1 MLKGGADFAQ
11 VAAQYSVYDATAAN
25 GGEVGVMPFS
35 AFSGEFAAALANAK
49 TGDIV
54 KIASGD
60 AIQLMQVYRADKPSK
75 HVQVASITYPV
86 EASAATRRD
95 IHNQAGTFSVN
106 AKGSVEAFNDAAS
119 GCRRYAAHRVAGAG
133 RAYDRGLEDSRD
145 VARWAYGA
153 EVGDVSEIFPVGKD
167 YVIAMLT
174 EIDDN
179 EFAPLE
185 KVSAQIR
192 AQVLR
197 RQEVRLYREGTL
209 RLHARRAGKS
219 LGTESQ
225 TSTTCPSWGSM

>member
-1 MLKGGADFAQ
+1 
-11 VAAQYSVYDATAAN
+11 
-25 GGEVGVMPFS
+25 MPFS

-119 GCRRYAAHRVAGAG
+119 AAAGPPSAPRRYAAHRVAGAG
-133 RAYDRGLEDSRD
+133 RAYDPRS
-145 VARWAYGA
+145 
-153 EVGDVSEIFPVGKD
+153 
-167 YVIAMLT
+167 
-174 EIDDN
+174 
-179 EFAPLE
+179 
-185 KVSAQIR
+185 
-192 AQVLR
+192 
-197 RQEVRLYREGTL
+197 
-209 RLHARRAGKS
+209 
-219 LGTESQ
+219 
-225 TSTTCPSWGSM
+225 